1 MFRSVV
7 AAVALLGCWSTHADA
22 KVIPNQYIAVYKDQ
36 NSMKRTVEGHQK
48 WLQTMF
54 NNEFADETTIVKSEY
69 NFTTWGGYAMEVPEE
84 LAKIIEE
91 DGDVTLE
98 KDTTVKLFDKQT
110 NAVPGLAR
118 TSGANAVANT
128 GTYSFPSSA
137 GEDVDVYVID
147 TGIKVNHP
155 LFEGRAVE
163 GASFVNG
170 GEGGDGNGHGTHV
183 AGTIA
188 SSTFGIAKKA
198 TVISVRVLDADG
210 QGANS
215 GVIGGVNFVVQ
226 ESKANPSRPCVIN
239 MSLGGSASATLD
251 RAVNTAIN
259 QGCVVV
265 AAAGNE
271 NQDACNTSPAR
282 VTNVISVGAIDPRT
296 DRMPTFSNFGRCV
309 DINAPGVKI
318 RSTWIGNSNTDG
330 RNGKTNTI
338 SGTSMSSPH
347 VAGVVALLLADSP
360 NLSAIEVR
368 DKLVSI
374 ATRDK
379 ISNVKRNTPNLIL
392 FNNGET
398 GFADGNSNNNDRTTT
413 TTTTTTRAR
422 ATTTT
427 TTTTTTDGAEPTNVS
442 DASICSKIPLAA
454 FLAPQ
459 CKDQFDVDPMIGP
472 LLRQGL
478 VSLQ

>member
-1 MFRSVV
+1 MFRSAV
-7 AAVALLGCWSTHADA
+7 AAVAVLSCWSTLVDA

-36 NSMKRTVEGHQK
+36 NSMKRTPEGHQR

-54 NNEFADETTIVKSEY
+54 NNEFADDTTIVKSEY
-69 NFTTWGGYAMEVPEE
+69 NFTTWGGYAMEVPEA
-84 LAKIIEE
+84 LAKIIED
-91 DGDVTLE
+91 DGDVVLE
-98 KDTTVKLFDKQT
+98 PDTTMKLFAQQT
-110 NAVPGLAR
+110 NAVPGLAVAHREQMQLR
-118 TSGANAVANT
+118 TLEHTPSLLVLDKMSTYMCMSSSSSIFFKNISGDLPWQC
-128 GTYSFPSSA
+128 S
-137 GEDVDVYVID
+137 ID
-147 TGIKVNHP
+147 TGIKVDHP

-215 GVIGGVNFVVQ
+215 GVIGGVNFVVK
-226 ESKANPSRPCVIN
+226 ESNANPSRPCVIN

-296 DRMPTFSNFGRCV
+296 DKMPNFSNFGRCV

-330 RNGKTNTI
+330 KNGKTNTI

-347 VAGVVALLLADSP
+347 VAGVVALMLADSP

-368 DKLVSI
+368 DNLVSI

-379 ISNVKRNTPNLIL
+379 ISNVKRNTPNL
-392 FNNGET
+392 
-398 GFADGNSNNNDRTTT
+398 
-413 TTTTTTRAR
+413 
-422 ATTTT
+422 
-427 TTTTTTDGAEPTNVS
+427 
-442 DASICSKIPLAA
+442 
-454 FLAPQ
+454 
-459 CKDQFDVDPMIGP
+459 
-472 LLRQGL
+472 
-478 VSLQ
+478 